1 MTTYY
6 LKKFSLKHPMVQ
18 DPYKALERM
27 ETGDT
32 LYFSRTNHTLDKTLV
47 ISKDIYFKGGDA
59 TRILTPK
66 GIHGFYLNGENSVEL
81 NHINFYRSPDSVSL
95 KVTDTFYGHIKLDHC
110 RTHHQSSFLLQDQP
124 YLPGLVFEGRGT
136 LVIDQCHLDHIH
148 IQAPKATVKI
158 TNSTIGTLGLE
169 SVIYSDSLEIYD
181 TTLDHASLKSNQP
194 TDLRRITSHGGL
206 SVSGTTYIDEI
217 HFQPQKDLP
226 EGVESVFYLTGLGGQ
241 TYIRQGVA
249 PTSDTRYRLFSMV
262 DESLDLTHCNFTHHD
277 APSELL
283 HSTVT
288 AIDTQNPSGF
298 NISEK
303 EGN

>member
-1 MTTYY
+1 
-6 LKKFSLKHPMVQ
+6 MVQ

-32 LYFSRTNHTLDKTLV
+32 LYFSRSNHTLDKTLV
-47 ISKDIYFKGGDA
+47 ISKDVYFKGEDS

-66 GIHGFYLNGENSVEL
+66 GVHGFYLNGENSIEL

-110 RTHHQSSFLLQDQP
+110 ESHHQSSFLHQDQP
-124 YLPGLVFEGRGT
+124 YLPGVVFEGRGT
-136 LVIDQCHLDHIH
+136 LVIDQCHLDQIH

-158 TNSTIGTLGLE
+158 TNSTIGSLGQE
-169 SVIYSDSLEIYD
+169 SVIHADTVEIYD
-181 TTLDHASLKSNQP
+181 TTLDHVTLKSNQDM
-194 TDLRRITSHGGL
+194 DLRRITSHGGL
-206 SVSGTTYIDEI
+206 SVSGTVYVDEI
-217 HFQPQKDLP
+217 TFKPQGDLP
-226 EGVESVFYLTGLGGQ
+226 EGIESVFYFTGLGGE

-262 DESLDLTHCNFTHHD
+262 DETLDLTQCNFTHHD
-277 APSELL
+277 APSELV

-288 AIDTQNPSGF
+288 TTDTQNSSGF
-298 NISEK
+298 SHPEK
-303 EGN
+303 EGNKL